1 MILRGRPFFLL
12 WICLGL
18 GFLFSR
24 VAVSQIQLGSRISV
38 GENNYW
44 VSSNGDFTVKF
55 YNRSNGH
62 SAGIHFNS
70 LSVPPSG
77 QTVVWIAGGDLTVG
91 EGSYFELTK
100 KGELVLFDSLVGAIA
115 WTSQSANS
123 SVTSAVLRDNGN
135 LVLLNRQNDIV
146 WQSFD
151 TPSDTLLPGQNLS
164 SSQTLRAAS
173 GNSVSS
179 YYSLRLNKLG
189 QLQLKWESDIVYW
202 TSGSHSES
210 FLRAVL
216 SPDGALQLLDQ
227 NSKSVWSVYGD
238 DHNESDVKYRIL
250 RLDVDGNLRLY
261 SWIEAARSWRSGW
274 HAVSDQCNVFATCGL
289 NGLCLYNSS
298 GSAVCKCPFTLTSD
312 VNAKCLV
319 PYQHNCRSGS
329 SMFAYNHTFLYGVY
343 PPNETIVHSSLLQC
357 KNLCQENP
365 LCTASTFTNDG
376 SGQCRLKQTRYIS
389 GYLDDSVSS
398 TSFVKRCS
406 DPLAVL
412 PVSPKPP
419 PPSAKNS
426 QQKQS
431 HKFCIPCL
439 IGATGGTIGTFLIF
453 QIGVAIWFYFIR
465 NSFRPKAASAY
476 SGPLPKS
483 FSMFPYLEIREIA
496 EDFKHQVGP
505 MTFKGMLHNKLPV
518 VVIALNATLEERKF
532 RSAALVLGSIHH
544 KNLVKLEGYCCESG
558 HRYMVYEFSKTKTLL
573 KCLEDPKMCT
583 RLTWRKRMNICISV
597 AKTISYLHSGC
608 REFVSHGNLNCE
620 TVLLDDCLEVK
631 VIEYGLGCLEASID
645 GGCAEM
651 DVRDFGKIVLTL
663 IGGLEHQDSVECTYK
678 HWSESQ
684 FDRIVDKRMGSGV
697 DTDELERSLRLT
709 FWCLQVDERMRPS
722 MGEVLN
728 VLESAL
734 GVDSPPPPFAARTP
748 QPKELEE
755 PSESNSAA

>member
-1 MILRGRPFFLL
+1 MILREKPYFMLC
-12 WICLGL
+12 ICLGY
-18 GFLFSR
+18 LFFR

-38 GENNYW
+38 EENNYW
-44 VSSNGDFTVKF
+44 VSSNGDFAIKF
-55 YNRSNGH
+55 FNRSNRH
-62 SAGIHFNS
+62 SVGVHFNS
-70 LSVPPSG
+70 LSVPLSG

-91 EGSYFELTK
+91 EESYFELTK
-100 KGELVLFDSLVGAIA
+100 KGELALFDSLVGAIV
-115 WTSQSANS
+115 WTSESANS
-123 SVTSAVLRDNGN
+123 SVTSAVLHDSGN
-135 LVLLNRQNDIV
+135 LILLNGQKGIV

-164 SSQTLRAAS
+164 SSQTLRATS
-173 GNSVSS
+173 RNSVSS

-189 QLQLKWESDIVYW
+189 QLQLKWESNIVYW
-202 TSGSHSES
+202 TSRSHSES
-210 FLRAVL
+210 VLRAVL
-216 SPDGALQLLDQ
+216 SSDGALQLLDRR
-227 NSKSVWSVYGD
+227 SKSVWSVYGD
-238 DHNESDVKYRIL
+238 DHNDSDVKYRIL

-261 SWIEAARSWRSGW
+261 SWIEASRSWRSIW
-274 HAVSDQCNVFATCGL
+274 HAISNQCNVFATCGL

-329 SMFAYNHTFLYGVY
+329 SMFAYNHTFLYGIY

-357 KNLCQENP
+357 KNLCQEDP

-376 SGQCRLKQTRYIS
+376 TGQCRLKQTQYIS
-389 GYLDDSVSS
+389 GYLDASVSS

-406 DPLAVL
+406 DPFAVF
-412 PVSPKPP
+412 PKSP
-419 PPSAKNS
+419 PPSAQNS
-426 QQKQS
+426 QRKQS

-439 IGATGGTIGTFLIF
+439 IGATAGTIGTFLIF
-453 QIGVAIWFYFIR
+453 QIGVAVWFYFIR
-465 NSFRPKAASAY
+465 NSFRPKAASAN

-483 FSMFPYLEIREIA
+483 FSMLPYLEIIDITEN
-496 EDFKHQVGP
+496 FKHQTGP
-505 MTFKGMLHNKLPV
+505 RMFKGMLQNKLPV
-518 VVIALNATLEERKF
+518 VVKALDATLEEKKF
-532 RSAALVLGSIHH
+532 RSAASVLGSIHH

-558 HRYMVYEFSKTKTLL
+558 HRYLVYEFSKTKTLL

-583 RLTWRKRMNICISV
+583 RLTWRKRMNICLSV

-608 REFVSHGNLNCE
+608 REFVNHGNLNCE
-620 TVLLDDCLEVK
+620 TVLLNDSLEAK

-663 IGGLEHQDSVECTYK
+663 IGGLEHKDNVECTYK
-678 HWSESQ
+678 HWLESQ
-684 FDRIVDKRMGSGV
+684 FDRIVDKRMDSGV
-697 DTDELERSLRLT
+697 DTDELERSLRLA

-722 MGEVLN
+722 MGEVVN

-734 GVDSPPPPFAARTP
+734 GVDSPPPPFSAPTP
-748 QPKELEE
+748 QPQG
-755 PSESNSAA
+755 